1 MFLTSIGWNSEIAQT
16 WIDSSGNY
24 RLGVLEG
31 TITKTYQPR
40 YIGVHARETYR
51 KERIEQLIRQK
62 EFYILSQQEL
72 EQQRIRLDD
81 RKQQLETEWINF
93 PSVEDMKLAAKEL
106 NAKEQELE
114 LCSYQ
119 IQKQQEKLEKQR
131 EELEKTRSDVQK
143 ICSKIELTIRLDV
156 FHQALSHLKVY
167 QEKLVKFNYCMQGIK
182 MIEKIF

>member
-1 MFLTSIGWNSEIAQT
+1 MGVLYALIIEPNYREHVQNSEAGICDQYIFTNPSSIQQNLKQVLKPDSGNDDHWLDQNILNVLTSIGWNSEIAQT

-93 PSVEDMKLAAKEL
+93 PTV
-106 NAKEQELE
+106 
-114 LCSYQ
+114 
-119 IQKQQEKLEKQR
+119 
-131 EELEKTRSDVQK
+131 
-143 ICSKIELTIRLDV
+143 
-156 FHQALSHLKVY
+156 
-167 QEKLVKFNYCMQGIK
+167 
-182 MIEKIF
+182 

>member
-1 MFLTSIGWNSEIAQT
+1 
-16 WIDSSGNY
+16 
-24 RLGVLEG
+24 
-31 TITKTYQPR
+31 
-40 YIGVHARETYR
+40 
-51 KERIEQLIRQK
+51 
-62 EFYILSQQEL
+62 
-72 EQQRIRLDD
+72 RIRLDD

-167 QEKLVKFNYCMQGIK
+167 QEKLVKVQLLHAGYQNDRKNILISQEYLEEIDQDIDDILYEDRK
-182 MIEKIF
+182 STRLNSSHVSISY